1 MTETG
6 TARQNPPCRCC
17 RSVSSACR
25 TAAAKSRHFEQRTG
39 KDSVRARRMA
49 GRCGAPGRAPIY
61 PKYGSQPETADAP
74 SPSRPMSDCLAR
86 LAGRDQVPE
95 GSGSDRRQDGGNL
108 GARVGQ
114 VARFAQPRRQIGA
127 KASPRHRSIV
137 SQGGNES
144 RPMRSSGTA
153 ALPCAASHTAL
164 IPVALQR
171 GAYLAQGA
179 VIGGLS
185 HAKTGRDARRCRP
198 GGDDAHHPRYRDG
211 FSAQPHGVGQGGRK
225 WPTADRPISGALAIL
240 VAVPWAGGPGI
251 P

>member
-144 RPMRSSGTA
+144 RPMRSSGRPTA
-153 ALPCAASHTAL
+153 ANLSSAIS
-164 IPVALQR
+164 LQARAVRSAR
-171 GAYLAQGA
+171 G
-179 VIGGLS
+179 
-185 HAKTGRDARRCRP
+185 
-198 GGDDAHHPRYRDG
+198 
-211 FSAQPHGVGQGGRK
+211 
-225 WPTADRPISGALAIL
+225 
-240 VAVPWAGGPGI
+240 
-251 P
+251 